1 RPDRFQRLVLRRRH
15 RHGSRE
21 SSRGLHGLLKFRR
34 GRATNASP
42 GTENRNEKRSAGPPG
57 GAAGRTFFMGN
68 PDRSVHMDA
77 STNLRWL
84 RWLLTAIV
92 VLLAVIAIELSAL
105 VGPLESRAMAQIPD
119 SGQQRREILEA
130 LNRNNALLEG
140 ILQHLRSQTIKVKVV
155 STDKET
161 RPEP

>member
-1 RPDRFQRLVLRRRH
+1 
-15 RHGSRE
+15 
-21 SSRGLHGLLKFRR
+21 
-34 GRATNASP
+34 
-42 GTENRNEKRSAGPPG
+42 
-57 GAAGRTFFMGN
+57 
-68 PDRSVHMDA
+68 MDA

-161 RPEP
+161 RPEPRSAPHLSKP